1 MLQFTDDYKTGIP
14 QIDKEHAYL
23 VQLLNESTNLLK
35 SENTDIHEL
44 ANYLIDR
51 LKNYAVVHFTHEE
64 EYMGQINDPELPRQ
78 IKEHAAFLSKINDFT
93 IDCSLKVR
101 DLEELL
107 QYMAHW
113 LFDHILASDIMI
125 GKIKPAT
132 QNAPFAFTK
141 KYETGIDLIDQEH
154 KTLFSIIREANDL
167 VHAELLHDKFD
178 KTVEILDHLKTYT
191 ESHFQHEEEYMEKI
205 QYPELEAQK
214 TAHTAFIEKLVNIS
228 IWDLDAIDENQQQ
241 YLEELIDYLLEWL
254 SNHILKADRQIGE
267 WEKNKTED

>member
-1 MLQFTDDYKTGIP
+1 
-14 QIDKEHAYL
+14 
-23 VQLLNESTNLLK
+23 
-35 SENTDIHEL
+35 
-44 ANYLIDR
+44 
-51 LKNYAVVHFTHEE
+51 
-64 EYMGQINDPELPRQ
+64 
-78 IKEHAAFLSKINDFT
+78 
-93 IDCSLKVR
+93 
-101 DLEELL
+101 
-107 QYMAHW
+107 
-113 LFDHILASDIMI
+113 MI

-132 QNAPFAFTK
+132 QNDPFAFTK